1 MTTGNPVVC
10 LADTCPCADP
20 CPGDAVFRYI
30 GGKWK
35 LRILCTLHYGKTLR
49 YSEIKRLVVGVS
61 PTMLAS
67 SLRELEESGLIE
79 REVHDTTPVKVE
91 YRLSAAG
98 RDLVPILCE
107 LRDWAVAYEPDLYDS
122 L

>member
-1 MTTGNPVVC
+1 MAVR
-10 LADTCPCADP
+10 LADACPCASP
-20 CPGDAVFRYI
+20 CPGEAVFRYV

-67 SLRELEESGLIE
+67 SLHELEESGLVE
-79 REVHDTTPVKVE
+79 RTVYDTTPVKVE
-91 YRLSAAG
+91 YRLTDAG
-98 RDLVPILCE
+98 RDLVPILGE
-107 LRDWAVAYEPDLYDS
+107 LRDWAVAYEPGLYAA
-122 L
+122 LV